1 MRKATKVRLYP
12 TNEQKQ
18 LLAQQFGCSRFWW
31 NKALSLQYEH
41 RSEQGRWLKLTEL
54 NAMLPGLKVELPWLS
69 DCYSQVLQATTK
81 HLEQAM
87 KNWFE
92 GRAKK
97 PRFKAKKNNQSI
109 SFPQNVKIVEN
120 NPTGDGGQPECI
132 RVRRVLSG
140 KLPTQKPSPSVRLKI
155 PKIGLVK
162 AKFTRSIEGEIKTVT
177 ISVTPSGKYY
187 AAIGLDLGDVD
198 VEQSTNGIVTG
209 IDLGLKDY
217 VTCHNGTETYS
228 IKHPKWLKR
237 HELNLKK
244 HQKQLSR
251 RNGSRSSTETVKTA
265 LPLKGSNRRNKARL
279 LVTRI
284 HERLSN
290 TRQDFLH
297 KLSRKITDESQVV
310 VVENLNIK
318 GMVKNRK
325 LSKAIAQSGWGMF
338 LNFLSYKL
346 EHKGGVLV
354 EIDRFF
360 PSSKT
365 CSNCGYIHKELQLK
379 NREWTCKQC
388 SAHHLRDDNAS
399 RNIRTEGI
407 RILGL
412 GHSPRG
418 DDVRLEACFEQ
429 LSVKRVPSFEQL
441 PLF

>member
-31 NKALSLQYEH
+31 NKALGLQYTY
-41 RSEQGRWLKLTEL
+41 RSEQGRWLKRTEL
-54 NAMLPGLKVELPWLS
+54 NAMLPKLKIELPWLA

-97 PRFKAKKNNQSI
+97 PRFKAKKNKQSI
-109 SFPQNVKIVEN
+109 SFPQNVKAVGN
-120 NPTGDGGQPECI
+120 Y
-132 RVRRVLSG
+132 
-140 KLPTQKPSPSVRLKI
+140 LKV
-155 PKIGLVK
+155 PKIGLVE
-162 AKFTRSIEGEIKTVT
+162 AKFTKPIEGTIKTVT

-187 AAIGLDLGDVD
+187 AAIGLDLGDEFI
-198 VEQSTNGIVTG
+198 EQSTNGVITG

-217 VTCHNGTETYS
+217 VTCHNGTDTYS
-228 IKHPKWLKR
+228 VKHPKWLKKQER
-237 HELNLKK
+237 NLRYQQKK
-244 HQKQLSR
+244 LSR
-251 RNGSRSSTETVKTA
+251 RK
-265 LPLKGSNRRNKARL
+265 KGSNRRNKARL
-279 LVTRI
+279 LVARVY
-284 HERLSN
+284 ERLSN
-290 TRQDFLH
+290 ARIDFLH
-297 KLSRKITDESQVV
+297 KLSHQITDESQVV

-365 CSNCGYIHKELQLK
+365 CSNCGHIHKELELK
-379 NREWTCKQC
+379 DREWTCQQC
-388 SAHHLRDDNAS
+388 STHHLRDDNAS

-441 PLF
+441 TLF

>member
-132 RVRRVLSG
+132 RA
-140 KLPTQKPSPSVRLKI
+140 SVRLKI

-251 RNGSRSSTETVKTA
+251 RI
-265 LPLKGSNRRNKARL
+265 KGSNIRNKARL

-346 EHKGGVLV
+346 EHKSGVLV

-365 CSNCGYIHKELQLK
+365 CSNCGYIHKE
-379 NREWTCKQC
+379 
-388 SAHHLRDDNAS
+388 
-399 RNIRTEGI
+399 
-407 RILGL
+407 
-412 GHSPRG
+412 
-418 DDVRLEACFEQ
+418 
-429 LSVKRVPSFEQL
+429 
-441 PLF
+441 

>member
-1 MRKATKVRLYP
+1 MRKAAKVRLYP
-12 TNEQKQ
+12 TNDQKL

-31 NKALSLQYEH
+31 NKALSLQYEN
-41 RSEQGRWLKLTEL
+41 RSEQGRWLKRTEL
-54 NAMLPGLKVELPWLS
+54 NAMLPGLKKELPWLS
-69 DCYSQVLQATTK
+69 NCYSQVLQATTK

-109 SFPQNVKIVEN
+109 SFPQNVKIQD
-120 NPTGDGGQPECI
+120 TC
-132 RVRRVLSG
+132 
-140 KLPTQKPSPSVRLKI
+140 LKI
-155 PKIGLVK
+155 PKIGLIE
-162 AKFTRSIEGEIKTVT
+162 AKFTQPIEGQVKTVT
-177 ISVTPSGKYY
+177 ISVTPSGKYF
-187 AAIGLDLGDVD
+187 AAIGLDLGDVE
-198 VEQSTNGIVTG
+198 VEQSTNGVITG

-237 HELNLKK
+237 HERNLRK

-251 RNGSRSSTETVKTA
+251 RI
-265 LPLKGSNRRNKARL
+265 KGSNRRNKARL
-279 LVTRI
+279 LVTRV

-297 KLSRKITDESQVV
+297 KLSRKITDENQVV

-354 EIDRFF
+354 EIGRFF

-365 CSNCGYIHKELQLK
+365 CSNCGHIHKELQLK
-379 NREWTCKQC
+379 DREWTCKQC
-388 SAHHLRDDNAS
+388 STHHSRDDNAS

-407 RILGL
+407 RILDGAYKHLRKPQMTAPWL

-429 LSVKRVPSFEQL
+429 LSVKRVPSYEQL
-441 PLF
+441 TLF